1 MFYKTLLNN
10 KQITLVFT
18 QLPFIALFSYKLYSM
33 DQESTNQK
41 LKINKLSDNID
52 IMSKNF
58 IDINEKLTGLI
69 INKNVE
75 TVVSSTAVEKDII
88 GETNTFLIKNH
99 ALFSPCLKITAFFC
113 LAGFGYGLFSKVLSS
128 VVTPK
133 IALPFI
139 VSSILQHL
147 GYTKKESS
155 FSTDVIDNIQF
166 IAIVKNDHITELLVK
181 TFDQDG
187 CINAFASLASLASY
201 IVYKKSMEDKFKKI
215 SDDEN
220 KINDLESVTLNP
232 DSAISNKKISEISEI
247 DSNSPETEEMNNAN
261 KSIGEEEEVIL
272 ENVITKTDPN
282 GLENLLTKIQDSMIS

>member
-18 QLPFIALFSYKLYSM
+18 QLPFIALFSYKLHSM
-33 DQESTNQK
+33 DQEITNQK

-58 IDINEKLTGLI
+58 IDINEKLTELI
-69 INKNVE
+69 INKNAE

-166 IAIVKNDHITELLVK
+166 TAIVKNDHITELLVK

-187 CINAFASLASLASY
+187 WVNAFAILASY
-201 IVYKKSMEDKFKKI
+201 IAYKKSMEDKLKKI

-261 KSIGEEEEVIL
+261 KSIGEEDEVIL
-272 ENVITKTDPN
+272 ENVITKTDQN
-282 GLENLLTKIQDSMIS
+282 ALENLLTKIQDSMIS

>member
-1 MFYKTLLNN
+1 M
-10 KQITLVFT
+10 
-18 QLPFIALFSYKLYSM
+18 
-33 DQESTNQK
+33 
-41 LKINKLSDNID
+41 
-52 IMSKNF
+52 
-58 IDINEKLTGLI
+58 
-69 INKNVE
+69 
-75 TVVSSTAVEKDII
+75 
-88 GETNTFLIKNH
+88 
-99 ALFSPCLKITAFFC
+99 
-113 LAGFGYGLFSKVLSS
+113 AGFGYGLFSKVLSS

-166 IAIVKNDHITELLVK
+166 TAIVKNDHITELLVK

-187 CINAFASLASLASY
+187 WVNAFAILASY
-201 IVYKKSMEDKFKKI
+201 IAYKKSMEDKLKKI

-261 KSIGEEEEVIL
+261 KSIGEEDEVIL
-272 ENVITKTDPN
+272 ENVITKTDQN
-282 GLENLLTKIQDSMIS
+282 ALENLLTKIQDSMIS

>member
-1 MFYKTLLNN
+1 MCYKTLLNN

-58 IDINEKLTGLI
+58 IDINEKLTELI
-69 INKNVE
+69 INKNAE

-113 LAGFGYGLFSKVLSS
+113 LAGFGFGYGLLPKVLSS
-128 VVTPK
+128 AT
-133 IALPFI
+133 
-139 VSSILQHL
+139 
-147 GYTKKESS
+147 
-155 FSTDVIDNIQF
+155 
-166 IAIVKNDHITELLVK
+166 NDYITELLVK

>member
-18 QLPFIALFSYKLYSM
+18 QLPFIALFSYKLHSM

-187 CINAFASLASLASY
+187 WVNAFAILASY
-201 IVYKKSMEDKFKKI
+201 IAYKKSMEDKLKKI

>member
-18 QLPFIALFSYKLYSM
+18 QLPFIALFSYKLHSM

-41 LKINKLSDNID
+41 LKINKLSNDID

-58 IDINEKLTGLI
+58 IDINEKLTELI
-69 INKNVE
+69 IDKNAE

-113 LAGFGYGLFSKVLSS
+113 LAGFGYGLFSKVLSP
-128 VVTPK
+128 VAAPK
-133 IALPFI
+133 IVLPFI
-139 VSSILQHL
+139 ASSILQHL
-147 GYTKKESS
+147 GYPKKESS

-166 IAIVKNDHITELLVK
+166 VAIVKNDHITELLVK

-187 CINAFASLASLASY
+187 WVNAFAILASY
-201 IVYKKSMEDKFKKI
+201 IAYKKSMEDKLKKI
-215 SDDEN
+215 SDNEN

-232 DSAISNKKISEISEI
+232 DSKISEI

-261 KSIGEEEEVIL
+261 KSIEEEDEVIL
-272 ENVITKTDPN
+272 ENGITERDQN
-282 GLENLLTKIQDSMIS
+282 ALENLLTKIQDSMMP